1 VILAHINAQHSPL
14 NRAAAA
20 ACVVDSHDTQTPVNL
35 PPRATMRKGH
45 PPWDAWIIGLYD
57 GGDLFHCGVF
67 HPGGACLMRQ
77 LTVTTA
83 STKNAGA
90 IYPFCHVCRYFLVD
104 RIDPTKHP
112 AIEKDYTKNYPQP

>member
-1 VILAHINAQHSPL
+1 
-14 NRAAAA
+14 
-20 ACVVDSHDTQTPVNL
+20 
-35 PPRATMRKGH
+35 
-45 PPWDAWIIGLYD
+45 
-57 GGDLFHCGVF
+57 
-67 HPGGACLMRQ
+67 MRQ